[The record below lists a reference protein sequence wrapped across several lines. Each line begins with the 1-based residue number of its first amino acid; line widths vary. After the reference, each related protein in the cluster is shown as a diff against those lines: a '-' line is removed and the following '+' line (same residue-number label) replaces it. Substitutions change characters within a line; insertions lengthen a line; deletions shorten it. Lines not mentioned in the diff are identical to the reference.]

1 MSRVKL
7 LSKREIDVR
16 KAQDRQREIAEGTKL
31 AHRVDGLRE
40 LAADEEKSLNDF
52 RIKTLTALQEEIDPR
67 IIERDE
73 LLNELV
79 ALRDERKAL
88 QKPLDDEW
96 LKVRA
101 VSREVDKDAEAVA
114 QEKAQLKLAI
124 GTNIQREKDNE
135 IEKERIA
142 DMREKAEGMFAQAER
157 MNKEAATDFMD
168 ARAGAKQIMSN
179 AQAFEASVALRENR
193 VTIKEVLVD
202 ERHKKNMKDEVRNAQ
217 DRLRLQSEYATLER
231 IKKQI
236 K

>member
-52 RIKTLTALQEEIDPR
+52 RIKTLTAINEETTPLFK
-67 IIERDE
+67 ERDE

-79 ALRDERKAL
+79 ALRDERKGL
-88 QKPLDDEW
+88 LKPLDDEW

-101 VSREVDKDAEAVA
+101 VSKDLDKESEVLA

-124 GTNIQREKDNE
+124 GANIQREKENT
-135 IEKERIA
+135 IETERLADTEERVKELLVKI
-142 DMREKAEGMFAQAER
+142 DR
-157 MNKEAATDFMD
+157 MNKDAATDLMN
-168 ARAGAKQIMSN
+168 ARATAKQIVSN
-179 AQAFEASVALRENR
+179 AQAFEASITLREKRATMLEELVEQRRKENDIVTRNNDAER
-193 VTIKEVLVD
+193 VRIRD
-202 ERHKKNMKDEVRNAQ
+202 A
-217 DRLRLQSEYATLER
+217 YATLER
-231 IKKQI
+231 TKKQI